1 MTGTM
6 RAVVFHG
13 SGQWGLVAAPRPRI
27 QAVNQVLLQVDR
39 AGICGTDLHILSVPP
54 GHPATPGSIL
64 GHEYVATVADAG
76 PDVRELRAGDRVVV
90 DPNITCGVC
99 AYCRLGLSNVCDRM
113 TTLGIFQDGGLA
125 ELNLA
130 PARALHRISR
140 DVPLDRAIFAE
151 PLACV
156 LHAFERSA
164 LVPGERVAILGAGP
178 IGLLFLL
185 LFKVAGA
192 GKVLVIEPTAF
203 RRGMAAELG
212 ADASLDPRAQDPV
225 AEVTAATGVGADIV
239 VDAAGT
245 LLPDALKL
253 VRRGGRV
260 VLFGVNQHGEQSLSQ
275 YLVTRH
281 EITILGS
288 FIQRTAFP
296 KVVRILEAGLLPVEK
311 LITHR
316 LGLDDVG
323 QGLSAMRAGE
333 AIKVV
338 VAP

>member
-13 SGQWGLVAAPRPRI
+13 SGRWGLVEAPRPSI
-27 QAVNQVLLQVDR
+27 QAADQVLLKVDR
-39 AGICGTDLHILSVPP
+39 AGICGTDIHILSVPP

-64 GHEYVATVADAG
+64 GHEYVATVADTG
-76 PDVRELRAGDRVVV
+76 PDVRELRPGDRVVV
-90 DPNITCGVC
+90 DPNLTCGVC
-99 AYCRLGLSNVCDRM
+99 AYCRLGFSNLCDRM
-113 TTLGIFQDGGLA
+113 TTLGIFRDGGLS

-130 PARALHRISR
+130 PSRALHRISR
-140 DVPLDRAIFAE
+140 DVPLDRAVFAE

-185 LFKVAGA
+185 LFKAAGA
-192 GKVLVIEPTAF
+192 GKVFVIEPTAF

-212 ADASLDPRAQDPV
+212 ADGSLDPRAQDPV

-245 LLPDALKL
+245 LLPDAVRL

-316 LGLDDVG
+316 LALDDVG